1 MPFSKKHKLE
11 TNNLNMSQQVDAQI
25 AASRDR
31 SVAKN
36 YVRLTYNKIK
46 IFKKVFELKTVS
58 RVSNNRVL
66 G

>member
-1 MPFSKKHKLE
+1 
-11 TNNLNMSQQVDAQI
+11 MSQQVDAQI

-36 YVRLTYNKIK
+36 YLRFTYSKIK

>member
-1 MPFSKKHKLE
+1 
-11 TNNLNMSQQVDAQI
+11 MSQQVDAQI

-31 SVAKN
+31 PVTKN
-36 YVRLTYNKIK
+36 YLRLIYSKIK
-46 IFKKVFELKTVS
+46 ILKKLFELKTVS